1 MRPVTVL
8 PTSRGPSLHA
18 VQCGPEPA
26 ASVALARGECLLDA
40 QGRAGVA
47 WLVLRGRIDVEA
59 AEGSFALGAREWI
72 ALDRDSTPQAQ
83 LQPGAAVLA
92 VSVSA
97 QRLASL
103 RAERAR
109 PVMFLDRGRL
119 SPGQRLRAWR
129 LWRALETAAPLRGAE
144 GAAGT
149 VDDLLGL
156 LHAVQDDLA
165 GKVARCPGHS
175 IARKRQVFLRMQRA
189 RLCLEGHAGGA
200 LRVAELARRS
210 NFSPWY
216 FTKVF
221 QATYGIGPLQL
232 AGQLRLEHACRLL
245 ADTRLPVTEVSL
257 ACGFDNPCSFSRAFR
272 ARHGITAS
280 EYRLRAAPPPPVAR
294 MRAMPAQRA
303 WGLR

>member
-8 PTSRGPSLHA
+8 PTARGPSL
-18 VQCGPEPA
+18 QTLRCGNDAP
-26 ASVALARGECLLDA
+26 ASVALARGECVLDA

-72 ALDRDSTPQAQ
+72 ALDRDSAPQAQ
-83 LQPGAAVLA
+83 LRPGAAVLA

-97 QRLASL
+97 QRLMAL
-103 RAERAR
+103 RAERMH
-109 PVMFLDRGRL
+109 PVMFLGRGRL

-129 LWRALETAAPLRGAE
+129 LWRALETEETARRPE
-144 GAAGT
+144 
-149 VDDLLGL
+149 VLLDGLLQL
-156 LHAVQDDLA
+156 LHAAQDDLA
-165 GKVARCPGHS
+165 GQVARCPGHS
-175 IARKRQVFLRMQRA
+175 LTRKRQVFLRMQRA

-221 QATYGIGPLQL
+221 QALYAIGPLQL

-280 EYRLRAAPPPPVAR
+280 EYRLRSLPAPAAVR
-294 MRAMPAQRA
+294 MPAIPAQGA